1 MVLDFKV
8 NWRARRRETFRSRF
22 FVPVSIGRN
31 PYLLQRLLPFQEEF
45 PVIGWNLC
53 HKRENKTGPLCS
65 KEGLSFE
72 LFLSLEFHRS
82 KG

>member
-31 PYLLQRLLPFQEEF
+31 PNLLQRLLPFQEEF

-53 HKRENKTGPLCS
+53 HKRENKIGPPL
-65 KEGLSFE
+65 
-72 LFLSLEFHRS
+72 
-82 KG
+82 